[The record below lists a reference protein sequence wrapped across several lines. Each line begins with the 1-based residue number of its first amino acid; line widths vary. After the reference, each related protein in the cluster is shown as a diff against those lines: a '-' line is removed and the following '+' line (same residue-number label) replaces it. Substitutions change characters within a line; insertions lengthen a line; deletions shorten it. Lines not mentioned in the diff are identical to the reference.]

1 MKKQGE
7 NSRLLPLAN
16 RMPLLAMTLQST
28 TNNLDTSSKVANSR
42 RVTGCAA
49 RARRD
54 FNLPARRQ
62 GPI

>member
-1 MKKQGE
+1 MKKHGE

-16 RMPLLAMTLQST
+16 RIPLLTMLIQST
-28 TNNLDTSSKVANSR
+28 TNLDSSKVANSR
-42 RVTGCAA
+42 GVTGCAA